1 MLVQQ
6 LAQEMLKTAG
16 DTGNEYASLLP
27 NALADAV
34 EQNGGL
40 GLDLEPR
47 RGGQV
52 TATLVRSP
60 GLGNDVVAHLDAQI
74 ASARRLLSAVLR
86 QGQAIRAR
94 EVEEVMARLADI
106 QAEMGRR
113 AALEG
118 TRTAILTTAGAA
130 LGIPPHT
137 VTIESLADLLA
148 PADGERRAR
157 ALRRAARPAGRGRA
171 RARHQPRPH
180 APGAGLPRPP
190 HARARR
196 RARHRLRRPRRR
208 RGAHASARGPQASFR
223 TLDLQA

>member
-1 MLVQQ
+1 M
-6 LAQEMLKTAG
+6 
-16 DTGNEYASLLP
+16 
-27 NALADAV
+27 
-34 EQNGGL
+34 
-40 GLDLEPR
+40 
-47 RGGQV
+47 

-113 AALEG
+113 AALDG
-118 TRTAILTTAGAA
+118 ARTTILTSAGAA

-148 PADGERRAR
+148 PA
-157 ALRRAARPAGRGRA
+157 
-171 RARHQPRPH
+171 
-180 APGAGLPRPP
+180 
-190 HARARR
+190 
-196 RARHRLRRPRRR
+196 
-208 RGAHASARGPQASFR
+208 HASAALARSAELRGLLAEVVREHAINRVLMRQELAFLDHLMRLVGQEPEADYAPPQSAAPSAAPAKHR
-223 TLDLQA
+223 VLDLQA

>member
-1 MLVQQ
+1 
-6 LAQEMLKTAG
+6 
-16 DTGNEYASLLP
+16 
-27 NALADAV
+27 
-34 EQNGGL
+34 
-40 GLDLEPR
+40 
-47 RGGQV
+47 V

-94 EVEEVMARLADI
+94 EVDEVMARLADI

-118 TRTAILTTAGAA
+118 ARTTILTTAGAA

-148 PADGERRAR
+148 PADASAALAR
-157 ALRRAARPAGRGRA
+157 SAELRGLLAEVVREHAINRVLMRQELAFLDHLMRELGAEPDTGYGALAGGAA
-171 RARHQPRPH
+171 
-180 APGAGLPRPP
+180 
-190 HARARR
+190 
-196 RARHRLRRPRRR
+196 
-208 RGAHASARGPQASFR
+208 AHAAARGPQASFR